1 MMSKFRQVKT
11 TKELDDE
18 LKEIFQVIINLDFS
32 IINITISS
40 KGLILFIFN
49 SKIWDLNENWTINV
63 SL

>member
-32 IINITISS
+32 IINIKISS

-49 SKIWDLNENWTINV
+49 SKI
-63 SL
+63 